1 MKYKI
6 FTSAQ
11 EFEAKNTEI
20 FESGVCGNATQYADL
35 NSTKHPTLNEWAMP
49 VLPYVL
55 GFFNEGGL
63 VDSLTNEWF
72 VTPQKP

>member
-6 FTSAQ
+6 FTSEK

-35 NSTKHPTLNEWAMP
+35 ATSKHPQLDQWAMP
-49 VLPYVL
+49 VLGYAESFFEGDALSNKL
-55 GFFNEGGL
+55 GQ
-63 VDSLTNEWF
+63 DWF
-72 VTPQKP
+72 VKLSKK